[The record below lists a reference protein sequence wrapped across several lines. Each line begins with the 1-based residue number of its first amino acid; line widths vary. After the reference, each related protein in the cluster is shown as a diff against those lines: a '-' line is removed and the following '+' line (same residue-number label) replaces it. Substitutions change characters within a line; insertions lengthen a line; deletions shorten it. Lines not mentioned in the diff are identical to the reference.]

1 MFFYEVVRCVSD
13 EEEEEE
19 EEEKGGGKRCTSFL
33 RSSSQN
39 VAWDMSPTIIL
50 CPSLSLTSPL
60 L

>member
-19 EEEKGGGKRCTSFL
+19 KRREGGKRCTSFL